1 LNAAER
7 QAVLDLLNQ
16 PRYVD
21 LAPAQVWARELDEGN
36 WWCSPSTMY
45 RILRAA
51 GQNGERR
58 RQATHPAHVKPE
70 LVADAP
76 NRVWSWDIT
85 KLRGPAPGVWYHL
98 YTVIDI
104 FSRYVVG
111 YLIAAQEDG
120 QLAEALI
127 ADAATRE
134 RVDRDQLTIHADRGG
149 AMTCKTVTQLL
160 SDLRITRSH
169 SRPKTSN
176 DNPFIEASFKTLKYD
191 PTFPYRF
198 GSIQHARAYCE
209 EFYTYYNH
217 EHRHSG
223 IGWHTPASV
232 HHGTAESVRRARQST
247 LDAAWAAHPERFAR
261 RPTAPRIPTR
271 AWINKPDT
279 TNPDMSVASRPSAGA
294 AASTTPLNA
303 ANQPRRTA

>member
-1 LNAAER
+1 M
-7 QAVLDLLNQ
+7 LDLLNQ

-21 LAPAQVWARELDEGN
+21 LAPAQVWARELDEGR

-70 LVADAP
+70 LVADAS

-111 YLIAAQEDG
+111 YLVAAREDG

-209 EFYTYYNH
+209 QFYTYYNH

-247 LDAAWAAHPERFAR
+247 LDAAWTAHPERFAR

-279 TNPDMSVASRPSAGA
+279 INPTTESVASRPPAGA
-294 AASTTPLNA
+294 AAGTTPINA
-303 ANQPRRTA
+303 VERTHRPA

>member
-1 LNAAER
+1 M
-7 QAVLDLLNQ
+7 LDLLNQ

-21 LAPAQVWARELDEGN
+21 LAPAQVWARELDEGR

-70 LVADAP
+70 LVADAS

-111 YLIAAQEDG
+111 YLVAAREDG

-176 DNPFIEASFKTLKYD
+176 DCDDFLRHLGPGLTPRNDRPCAFGLICRLVLGVASG
-191 PTFPYRF
+191 P
-198 GSIQHARAYCE
+198 
-209 EFYTYYNH
+209 
-217 EHRHSG
+217 
-223 IGWHTPASV
+223 PA
-232 HHGTAESVRRARQST
+232 RRAVT
-247 LDAAWAAHPERFAR
+247 
-261 RPTAPRIPTR
+261 
-271 AWINKPDT
+271 
-279 TNPDMSVASRPSAGA
+279 
-294 AASTTPLNA
+294 
-303 ANQPRRTA
+303 